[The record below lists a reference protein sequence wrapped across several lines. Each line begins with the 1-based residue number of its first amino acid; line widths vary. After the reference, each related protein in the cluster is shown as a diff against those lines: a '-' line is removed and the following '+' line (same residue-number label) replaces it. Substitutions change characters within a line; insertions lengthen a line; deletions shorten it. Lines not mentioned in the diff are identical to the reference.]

1 VQYEDKLPFD
11 KESIF
16 TIDSETSF
24 NEIALLTFQFQR
36 ANNRIYKRYCEL
48 LNITDALV
56 SHYSK
61 IPFLPIEF
69 FKNHA
74 VVSFEGDP
82 SIIFSS
88 SGTTGSIPSLHR
100 VKDLE
105 LYQASFTKGFE
116 FRYGPIEDYVVFGLL
131 PSYLERG
138 GSSLVYMV
146 DHFIQKSNHPESGF
160 FMSNFDELNE
170 RIKACKGKNILL
182 IGVAYALLDFGEL
195 YRPDLSGC
203 IVMETGGMKGR
214 RKEMIKSELH
224 LTLKEFYNTTEIH
237 SEYGMTELL
246 SQAYS
251 VGLEFITPPWMKILT
266 RSYTDPFELI
276 AGKTGGINVI
286 DLANVYSCSFIA
298 TQDLGRVNGE
308 VFEIAGRYDLTDI
321 RGCNL
326 LVQ

>member
-1 VQYEDKLPFD
+1 MQHEDKLPFVI
-11 KESIF
+11 ESIF
-16 TIDSETSF
+16 KIDSEEAF
-24 NEIALLTFQFQR
+24 NELAILIFRFQR
-36 ANNRIYKRYCEL
+36 KNNSIYNQFCTL
-48 LNITDALV
+48 LKIEDDHVT
-56 SHYSK
+56 HYSQ

-74 VVSFEGDP
+74 VISFDGEP

-160 FMSNFDELNE
+160 FMANFDELNE
-170 RIKACKGKNILL
+170 RLKACKGKNILL
-182 IGVAYALLDFGEL
+182 IGVAYALLDFGES

-224 LTLKEFYNTTEIH
+224 TTLKDFFNTNEIH

-251 VGLEFITPPWMKILT
+251 VGLEFVTPPWMKILT

-298 TQDLGRVNGE
+298 TQDLGTVNGE
-308 VFEIAGRYDLTDI
+308 VFEIAGRYDTADI